1 MMAAGPDPLA
11 ALRADVDRYYSDRP
25 GRFGPTPLG
34 VGWTCLPTQELRFVQ
49 LAKLFDFGAGFSLN
63 DIGCGYGALLAYLRR
78 RHRKTPVDYL
88 GLDLSQAM
96 VDEGR
101 RKWRS
106 AGGVQFAVPD
116 GIYRDADYCVASGIF
131 NVKLGHDRAA
141 WEQFVATTMTEMYG
155 RSRRGMAVN
164 FLAAN
169 ETLDDVPEHYRCAPG
184 PWMDHARAM
193 GACVELLA
201 DYGMPEFTLLLRRQ

>member
-1 MMAAGPDPLA
+1 MAAVPDPLV
-11 ALRADVDRYYSDRP
+11 ALRADVDRYYTGRL

-49 LAKLFDFGAGFSLN
+49 LAKLFDFSAAFSLN

-106 AGGVQFAVPD
+106 AGGVQFAAPA
-116 GIYRDADYCVASGIF
+116 GIYRSADYCVASGIF

-141 WEQFVATTMTEMYG
+141 WERLVATTMTEMYG

-169 ETLDDVPEHYRCAPG
+169 EALDDVTEHYRCAPG
-184 PWMDHARAM
+184 PWMDHAQAM
-193 GACVELLA
+193 GASVELLA